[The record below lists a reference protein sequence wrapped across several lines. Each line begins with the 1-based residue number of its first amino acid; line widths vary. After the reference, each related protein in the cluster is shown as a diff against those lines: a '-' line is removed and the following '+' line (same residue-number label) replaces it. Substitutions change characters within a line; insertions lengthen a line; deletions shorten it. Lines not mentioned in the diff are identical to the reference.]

1 MTQGYVYVLT
11 NEAMPGLVKIG
22 YTSDI
27 RKRIRELSGVS
38 GVPTPFICFFA
49 ALVADCELVEKK
61 LHDGLAEVRPY
72 PRKEFFRIAPER
84 VKSLIELTVHEPYLF
99 EDDSVAMPSASAA
112 LPRLKLSAAG
122 LKEGDLLHFV
132 RDEQIQV
139 IAKKSNLVEMDGQEV
154 TLAKATQ
161 LALSSIGQK
170 WQAGAAS
177 EYWKLGDDILS
188 ELIRKHDGRRAGRGF
203 SLEEVFP
210 LIAAIITALNQETG
224 DFAKHGEIARR
235 LANDS
240 RAQPLLEAAEM
251 LTRFSSREE
260 ISSNMV
266 AWWSQQITVDQNEF
280 ARHFLRKKGTKGYEY
295 WDQQLGTTPN

>member
-11 NEAMPGLVKIG
+11 NESMPGLVKIG
-22 YTSDI
+22 HTRDI
-27 RKRIRELSGVS
+27 PTRIDELSRAS
-38 GVPTPFICFFA
+38 GVPTRFTCFFG
-49 ALVADCELVEKK
+49 ALVSDCEYVEKK
-61 LHDGLAEVRPY
+61 LHEGLADLRKS
-72 PRKEFFRIAPER
+72 PRREFFEIAPER
-84 VKSLIELTVHEPYLF
+84 VKSLIELTVHEPYSLE
-99 EDDSVAMPSASAA
+99 EDTATVPSTSAS
-112 LPRLKLSAAG
+112 LPRLNLAAAG
-122 LKEGDLLHFV
+122 IEAGDTLNFV
-132 RDEQIQV
+132 RDEGIQV
-139 IAKKSNLVEMDGQEV
+139 IAKKSNLVEMDGEEV

-177 EYWKLGDDILS
+177 EYWKLGDDIVS

-280 ARHFLRKKGTKGYEY
+280 ARHFSRKKGTKGYEY